1 MFNVN
6 ITAQMDSPQIST
18 KETASR
24 VKERVYEGQVRR
36 GQKKKRKK
44 RETIEFSQLKDNT
57 LLSWRSVGY
66 VSQGTV
72 LRPTG

>member
-36 GQKKKRKK
+36 GQKNKKKKKRDD
-44 RETIEFSQLKDNT
+44 RILTIE
-57 LLSWRSVGY
+57 G
-66 VSQGTV
+66 
-72 LRPTG
+72 